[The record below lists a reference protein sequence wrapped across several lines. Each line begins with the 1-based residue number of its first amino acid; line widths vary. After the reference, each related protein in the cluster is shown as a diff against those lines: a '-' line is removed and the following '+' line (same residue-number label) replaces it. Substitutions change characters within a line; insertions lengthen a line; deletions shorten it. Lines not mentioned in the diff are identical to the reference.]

1 MAEEDEIAAVA
12 LFLASDEAR
21 SITGETLNVSNGARV

>member
-1 MAEEDEIAAVA
+1 MVDPEEIASTA

-21 SITGETLNVSNGARV
+21 SITGETLAVSGGFRI